1 MCIVK
6 HALNRGKI
14 SIGFSM
20 MTPPNIIL
28 SIDVPGRATGGFI
41 RWDRALNSVSIGTL
55 RFKQTESEAED
66 YRRLLTAVANQQPD
80 LIIIEQPFLW
90 LIAGPIGGL
99 KAWAAWNH
107 IPWWM
112 VTASGAKKAVLQNG
126 RASKADVLAWA
137 KRTLAARW
145 RVIQPEAISQHQA
158 DALLYLV
165 AWERA
170 HEHMRQEYNI
180 RDGVRGR
187 YYKQYKEIA
196 HDKKEPLAD

>member
-1 MCIVK
+1 
-6 HALNRGKI
+6 
-14 SIGFSM
+14 
-20 MTPPNIIL
+20 MTLPNIIL

-41 RWDRALNSVSIGTL
+41 RWDRALNSVSLGTL
-55 RFKQTESEAED
+55 RFKQTGSEAED
-66 YRRLLTAVANQQPD
+66 YRRLLTAVANQKPN
-80 LIIIEQPFLW
+80 LIIIEHPFLYV
-90 LIAGPIGGL
+90 IQGPIGGL

-112 VTASGAKKAVLQNG
+112 VTASGAKKAVLNNG

-137 KRTLAARW
+137 KRTLATRW

-170 HEHMRQEYNI
+170 HEEMRPEYNI
-180 RDGVRGR
+180 RGGTRGKYHAQYDPETDPR
-187 YYKQYKEIA
+187 FQDYKDAVKENLL
-196 HDKKEPLAD
+196 K